1 MAHLHAAQ
9 ALDASKKRAE
19 ATTQYRLVL
28 SRPEVYDSHD
38 EARKGWGILQ
48 GGSRRAKEVAVV

>member
-1 MAHLHAAQ
+1 MAHLHVAQ
-9 ALDASKKRAE
+9 ALDASNKRAE

-38 EARKGWGILQ
+38 EARKGLGD
-48 GGSRRAKEVAVV
+48 VAVRKQTRE

>member
-1 MAHLHAAQ
+1 MAHLHVAQ
-9 ALDASKKRAE
+9 ALDANDKRAE

-38 EARKGWGILQ
+38 EAREGLGQLGLQ
-48 GGSRRAKEVAVV
+48 PCDRENR

>member
-1 MAHLHAAQ
+1 MAHLHVAQ
-9 ALDASKKRAE
+9 ALDANNKRAE

-38 EARKGWGILQ
+38 EARKGLGD
-48 GGSRRAKEVAVV
+48 VAGREQTRE